1 MPNQYENDAN
11 YLSHFQ
17 STGPEIW
24 EQTSG
29 KITHFFT
36 GAGTGG
42 TVTGTGKFLKEKND
56 EIEVVAIQAQR
67 NHLLQGLRN
76 FEESAKPE
84 LFLRREEVVDDWY
97 TATNDRSFQMVK
109 QIASNENMLVGPS
122 SGSVLASMLEKAHKN
137 TDKDQVFVGIFAD
150 DGRKF
155 KSLYK
160 EQSVFTED
168 EFENFLKNNSF
179 LPKLAYQ

>member
-1 MPNQYENDAN
+1 
-11 YLSHFQ
+11 
-17 STGPEIW
+17 
-24 EQTSG
+24 
-29 KITHFFT
+29 
-36 GAGTGG
+36 
-42 TVTGTGKFLKEKND
+42 
-56 EIEVVAIQAQR
+56 
-67 NHLLQGLRN
+67 
-76 FEESAKPE
+76 
-84 LFLRREEVVDDWY
+84 
-97 TATNDRSFQMVK
+97 
-109 QIASNENMLVGPS
+109 
-122 SGSVLASMLEKAHKN
+122 MLEKAHKS